1 MIDNKKLTRIE
12 AFIYKRVLTQFLEWL
27 GTATVIVGVGINAL
41 GHYPEGVVVMIAGA
55 GIWISVGLLWGK
67 YSIVTTNLA
76 IALVSIIGLIFNYAI

>member
-1 MIDNKKLTRIE
+1 MINNKKLTRIE
-12 AFIYKRVLTQFLEWL
+12 AFIYKRVLPQFLEWL

-55 GIWISVGLLWGK
+55 GIWISVGFLWGK